1 MKSLRK
7 WIVVSFAALALTLVG
22 VSPTRADDM
31 PFGFSVKSEPAETA
45 KGETVRMG
53 IYNTKNEKVSL
64 KIQYGDGRQ
73 ELRSLRPDGSTNS
86 LIVWDAKGKR
96 TLEKE
101 FYPDGKLMRE
111 LQNGVLRFER
121 RKLADG
127 TFEAIRYKSDGK
139 RAQMLRRVGPNGGF
153 ELTHYRTGKSD
164 AIWFRSNGNG
174 TSGNFEWEYF
184 GEDGTRVRRIVRD
197 NDMVVTV
204 LDKSGALVR
213 EQVWVTDKDGNWT
226 VKSVAVPHAG
236 KQRRYVVEGGK
247 VVRAEDLG
255 LDGEVKRT
263 LKADELEAIDSAHLK
278 EHAEDDDP
286 TIPEPV
292 KVEKKKTP

>member
-1 MKSLRK
+1 MKTLQYLTIAAFALIAASF
-7 WIVVSFAALALTLVG
+7 FAATA
-22 VSPTRADDM
+22 RADDI
-31 PFGFSVKSEPAETA
+31 PSGFTVKSEPAETA
-45 KGETVRMG
+45 KGETVRMA
-53 IYNTKNEKVSL
+53 IYNDKNEKVSV

-73 ELRSLRPDGSTNS
+73 ELRSLRLDGSTKS
-86 LIVWDAKGKR
+86 LIVWDKAGKR

-184 GEDGTRVRRIVRD
+184 SQDGARVRRIMRD

-204 LDKSGALVR
+204 LDKHGALVR
-213 EQVWVTDKDGNWT
+213 EQVWVTDADGNWT
-226 VKSVAVPHAG
+226 VKSVTVPHGSA
-236 KQRRYVVEGGK
+236 QRRYNVDKGK
-247 VVRAEDLG
+247 VTGAEDLG
-255 LDGEVKRT
+255 LDGDVKRT
-263 LKADELEAIDSAHLK
+263 WKADELEALAAENLK
-278 EHAEDDDP
+278 EYSEDDDP
-286 TIPEPV
+286 TVPEPV
-292 KVEKKKTP
+292 KVEKK